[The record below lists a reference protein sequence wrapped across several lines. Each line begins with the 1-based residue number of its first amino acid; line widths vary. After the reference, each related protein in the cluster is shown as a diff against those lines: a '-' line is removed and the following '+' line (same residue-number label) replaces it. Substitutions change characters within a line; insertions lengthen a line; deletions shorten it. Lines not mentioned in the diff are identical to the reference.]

1 MYKMLVIAAIALS
14 LAGSLSATSAQM
26 LGNPDAQMISRQST
40 TPSGAGSERP
50 LL

>member
-14 LAGSLSATSAQM
+14 LAGSLSAISAQSSG
-26 LGNPDAQMISRQST
+26 LRDSQISHQST